1 MSRTEG
7 GYKATNGSHLTWTAW
22 IIGTLVLISF
32 FDIVKI
38 SLDSYQI
45 AQHSQQPNQNEITK
59 GIEETGTRSLRQKWD
74 ILYV

>member
-1 MSRTEG
+1 MKLLTIKEQKETTG
-7 GYKATNGSHLTWTAW
+7 GAAW
-22 IIGTLVLISF
+22 IIGALVLISF

-59 GIEETGTRSLRQKWD
+59 RIEEAGTRSLRQKWD